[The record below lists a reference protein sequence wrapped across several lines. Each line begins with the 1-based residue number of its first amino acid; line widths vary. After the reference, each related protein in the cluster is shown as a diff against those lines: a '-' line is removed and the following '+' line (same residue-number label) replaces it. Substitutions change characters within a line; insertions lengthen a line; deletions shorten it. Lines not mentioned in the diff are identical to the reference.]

1 MNSPT
6 KQISLNIL
14 ALTVFLLMISSLVG
28 PLVQVSPLIP
38 SLLVFG
44 LLVGTSLDNFFL
56 QSRVAGLVL
65 DTIARRDPEYVDRII
80 YHEAGHFLLAQIWGI
95 SVTGYS
101 LSAWEAW
108 QQGQVGQGGVAFA
121 PPPSQISGQ
130 LLDRYCMLWMAG
142 VAAEQLIYSNSQ
154 GGSDDR
160 QKLRGML
167 SLAGCTASGLARAEN
182 AALVQAKHQLETH
195 RSSFDALV
203 LALRAGQPVTDC
215 CALIALDLAQTAPQ
229 LYD

>member
-1 MNSPT
+1 MNNPT

-14 ALTVFLLMISSLVG
+14 ALVVFLLMISSLVG
-28 PLVQVSPLIP
+28 PLIQVSPLIP
-38 SLLVFG
+38 SLLIFG

-56 QSRVAGLVL
+56 QSRVAGLVI
-65 DTIARRDPEYVDRII
+65 DTIARRDPAYVDRII

-95 SVTGYS
+95 PVTSYS

-121 PPPSQISGQ
+121 PPPDQISGQ
-130 LLDRYCMLWMAG
+130 LLDRYCMVWMAG
-142 VAAEQLIYSNSQ
+142 VAAEQLVYNNNQ
-154 GGSDDR
+154 GGGDDR

-167 SLAGCTASGLARAEN
+167 TLAGCTAGSLQRAEN
-182 AALVQAKHQLETH
+182 AALVQAKNQIEIH

-203 LALRAGQPVTDC
+203 LALKAGEPVTDC
-215 CALIALDLAQTAPQ
+215 CALIAPDLV
-229 LYD
+229 

>member
-1 MNSPT
+1 MNDPT

-14 ALTVFLLMISSLVG
+14 ALAVFFLTVSSLCG
-28 PLVQVSPLIP
+28 PLIQVSPLIP
-38 SLLVFG
+38 SLLIFG

-56 QSRVAGLVL
+56 QSRLAGLVL
-65 DTIARRDPEYVDRII
+65 DTIARRDQNYVDRII
-80 YHEAGHFLLAQIWGI
+80 YHEAGHFLVAQIWQI
-95 SVTGYS
+95 PVTGYS

-108 QQGQVGQGGVAFA
+108 QQGQIGQGGVAFA

-130 LLDRYCMLWMAG
+130 LLDRYCMVWMAG

-167 SLAGCTASGLARAEN
+167 TLAGCGAGGLVQAEN
-182 AALVQAKHQLETH
+182 AALVQARYQLETH

-203 LALRAGQPVTDC
+203 VALQERRSVPDC
-215 CALIALDLAQTAPQ
+215 CELIATDLAQTVP
-229 LYD
+229 

>member
-1 MNSPT
+1 MNDPT
-6 KQISLNIL
+6 KKISLNIL
-14 ALTVFLLMISSLVG
+14 ALVVFFLVLSSLVG
-28 PLVQVSPLIP
+28 PLIQVSPLIP

-56 QSRVAGLVL
+56 QSRVAGLVI

-95 SVTGYS
+95 PVTSYS

-121 PPPSQISGQ
+121 PPPDQISGQ
-130 LLDRYCMLWMAG
+130 LLDRYCMVWMAG
-142 VAAEQLIYSNSQ
+142 VAAERLVYNNSQ
-154 GGSDDR
+154 GGGDDR

-167 SLAGCTASGLARAEN
+167 TLAGCAAGSLSRAEN
-182 AALVQAKHQLETH
+182 AALVQAKNLLEIH

-203 LALRAGQPVTDC
+203 VALKAGQPVADC
-215 CALIALDLAQTAPQ
+215 CALIAPALAQTQ
-229 LYD
+229 I

>member
-1 MNSPT
+1 MTNPT

-14 ALTVFLLMISSLVG
+14 ALVVFLLMLSSLVG

-56 QSRVAGLVL
+56 QSRLSGLVL
-65 DTIARRDPEYVDRII
+65 DTIARRDPNYVDRII
-80 YHEAGHFLLAQIWGI
+80 YHEAGHFLLAQVWGI

-108 QQGQVGQGGVAFA
+108 QQGQVGQGGVAFS
-121 PPPSQISGQ
+121 PPPTQISGQ
-130 LLDRYCMLWMAG
+130 LLDRYCMVWMAG
-142 VAAEQLIYSNSQ
+142 VAAEQIIYNNSQ
-154 GGSDDR
+154 GGGDDQ
-160 QKLRGML
+160 QKLRSL
-167 SLAGCTASGLARAEN
+167 LTLAGCPAGGLARAEN
-182 AALVQAKHQLETH
+182 AALVQAKHQIETH

-203 LALRAGQPVTDC
+203 VALKAGQPVADC
-215 CALIALDLAQTAPQ
+215 CALIAPDLAQTAPQ

>member
-1 MNSPT
+1 MNDPT

-14 ALTVFLLMISSLVG
+14 ALAVFFLTFSSLFG
-28 PLVQVSPLIP
+28 PLIQVSPLIP

-56 QSRVAGLVL
+56 QSRLAGLVL
-65 DTIARRDPEYVDRII
+65 DTIARRDKNYVDRII
-80 YHEAGHFLLAQIWGI
+80 YHEAGHFLVAQIWQI
-95 SVTGYS
+95 PVTGYS

-108 QQGQVGQGGVAFA
+108 QQGQIGQGGVAFA

-130 LLDRYCMLWMAG
+130 LLDRYCMVWMAG

-167 SLAGCTASGLARAEN
+167 TLAGCGAAGLAQAEN
-182 AALVQAKHQLETH
+182 AALVQAKYQIESH

-203 LALRAGQPVTDC
+203 IAFQERRSVLEC
-215 CALIALDLAQTAPQ
+215 CELIAADLVQTV
-229 LYD
+229 L